1 MLKRRML
8 VLAAIVLTSSTQAH
22 AATDAAAGKE
32 KASICGP
39 CHGVNGVSVRRGIPS
54 LAGQQDQYIQRQ
66 LVLFRS
72 GRRSNPTMG
81 PLAANLSDEDVRNLG
96 AYFASLPYTVK
107 PATEAPNAELAAN
120 GKVIAGRHHCAS
132 CHMDTYRGKR
142 AAAAIADQREDYLV
156 KAMTDYRSASRP
168 GTIGAPMTKV
178 AAGLN
183 DEQIAAVS
191 HYIATLGSPHK

>member
-1 MLKRRML
+1 
-8 VLAAIVLTSSTQAH
+8 
-22 AATDAAAGKE
+22 
-32 KASICGP
+32 
-39 CHGVNGVSVRRGIPS
+39 
-54 LAGQQDQYIQRQ
+54 
-66 LVLFRS
+66 
-72 GRRSNPTMG
+72 
-81 PLAANLSDEDVRNLG
+81 
-96 AYFASLPYTVK
+96 
-107 PATEAPNAELAAN
+107 
-120 GKVIAGRHHCAS
+120 
-132 CHMDTYRGKR
+132 MDTYRGKR